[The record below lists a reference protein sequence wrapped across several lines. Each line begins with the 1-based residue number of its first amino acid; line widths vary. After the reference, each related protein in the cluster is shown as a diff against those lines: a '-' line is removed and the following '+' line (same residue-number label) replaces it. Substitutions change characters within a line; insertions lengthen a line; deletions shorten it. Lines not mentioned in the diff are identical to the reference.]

1 MDGID
6 IEEGGG
12 LVHSAST
19 NSLRRRAGGMV
30 NSISTESFGAFLDV
44 LNGPTQPPPSKT
56 DASPLL
62 TSGADKKSDRPSL
75 SPPAAVS
82 ITNQRDAFAGQKQND
97 VDFSSFNSSR
107 VGGLP
112 DGVITDNTEEK
123 RSRGMSM
130 DSKEGED
137 EGHGHHHGPTA
148 ISLIASSIV
157 CFIIYFVFCI
167 VFSSVVWDPL
177 NVALDETINPPF
189 GIPQGVGIN
198 LLGIAV
204 GSAFFSLRS
213 GCKAV
218 VGGPDLLPVVFF
230 AEAGACVFTYLQTQH
245 ENDMAAL
252 CGDYDAHLRF
262 LGGDASGGYDTSD
275 PCGAY
280 HRMLG
285 GGGNVLSPSLMAKIA
300 PTTLAAMMIG
310 NAFTAAVFYTLGK
323 MKNTAS
329 VIGFIP
335 ASVVAGFLT
344 CIGYKVI
351 KLAVLITTGYAF
363 KEKYIR
369 NIGLDLPHNNDP
381 WVPLL
386 IALIYGVLLYGI
398 KRTHIVAAEKL
409 ILGFIFVPI
418 ILFFVIT
425 RITGVSMD
433 ALREQDWFLTQARD
447 GQGCT
452 DACAFTTTNFWQTL
466 QVAYSS
472 QGLVE
477 WRAIPTCIPI
487 FIMGATMTSL
497 DSMLKLTSSEKALS
511 IDLDYNHE
519 MQLGGKATLMSS
531 ILCGSPAYGQT
542 KFNVINFSI
551 ARTAESPLPTM
562 YLGGICF
569 AVFLSGLAGPIINI
583 MPRFLLGGLCVFAGV
598 GFLYE
603 NLYEGRKNMN
613 RVSFAIV
620 WIIFLV
626 NFIWEFFILQ
636 NLPSNIQPMVPGL
649 LVVFILGIVLST
661 FEFMFAFMHKATP
674 PIIRGGD
681 ECCSS
686 AVRSEKHDT
695 QLAVMSPW
703 FQVFSVESF
712 VFFGTAN
719 NLYQQLK
726 AHLADQI
733 TTKPKAERTKYLI
746 FDLAEVTGIDSSAK
760 DVFFK
765 VHRLLKAE
773 GINLVW
779 AMKHPKIIKKFGGW
793 GLFSGTTHCNTL
805 DLALRHVEDVLLR
818 RASLLS
824 DKWLVN
830 PEVRKIFE
838 RQVLANVFNISVRS
852 DEKTFSSA
860 RLQPWCERMEIS
872 AGEEL
877 CGDDDDSLYM
887 LYAGEVQ
894 IQGRD
899 GHDYSVFTGSFFNLD
914 KLLISIGALSGVPST
929 LGAHATM
936 DSTVLVVNRKKFVQM
951 QKEDGALTQKLLMTL
966 IVQNESHRPGRVRP
980 IARARMALM
989 EEIDESVHNL
999 NNPDRFS
1006 NMSMNLLKGND
1017 YQIQLTEAQEESF
1030 KNIFDIIDDDDE
1042 KEIPMDNFAKY
1053 VIREAKSLGSQIH
1066 HKQFMEMIDHSGIDE
1081 DGDGVLSIDEF
1092 LHFLQGL
1099 FLSDIPS
1106 KEVPTLRVAYDEA
1119 VAEAPDE
1126 PMDEARVQVLFAKL
1140 GFDVKGAGWQDVMG
1154 VIDADGDGDVDF
1166 QEFLTGIGMMK
1177 KMCILSTKLDDAFR
1191 DYKEQSLAKRR
1202 STFALSNAQP
1212 EEIKRSKT
1220 PGMFTTSF
1228 ATAVSSKSQRRLFV
1242 PQDNLDDSTQSENNM
1257 ELDAMDLENF
1267 LNVSHDMAEEMVFL
1281 ADQDEVEAH
1290 ENEDADGSDASIVAD
1305 RTIDRDEFQQLIRS
1319 WS

>member
-1 MDGID
+1 MQYNKDGTD

-12 LVHSAST
+12 T
-19 NSLRRRAGGMV
+19 
-30 NSISTESFGAFLDV
+30 
-44 LNGPTQPPPSKT
+44 PPPPSKD

-62 TSGADKKSDRPSL
+62 TSGAETSNGLPSL
-75 SPPAAVS
+75 SH
-82 ITNQRDAFAGQKQND
+82 QDALAGPNHTDIMGSTKD
-97 VDFSSFNSSR
+97 VIS
-107 VGGLP
+107 
-112 DGVITDNTEEK
+112 DNIDET
-123 RSRGMSM
+123 RSRSMSL
-130 DSKEGED
+130 DSKEAED
-137 EGHGHHHGPTA
+137 DGHGHHQGPTA

-204 GSAFFSLRS
+204 GSAFFSLHS

-230 AEAGACVFTYLQTQH
+230 AEAGACVLTYLQTQH
-245 ENDMAAL
+245 ENDMATL

-262 LGGDASGGYDTSD
+262 LGGGDPSGGYDASD

-285 GGGNVLSPSLMAKIA
+285 GGGNVLSPSLMAKIV

-310 NAFTAAVFYTLGK
+310 NAFTAGVFYTLGK

-329 VIGFIP
+329 VIGSIP

-369 NIGLDLPHNNDP
+369 NLGIDLPHNNDP

-418 ILFFVIT
+418 IFFFVIT
-425 RITGVSMD
+425 RISGVSMD
-433 ALREQDWFLTQARD
+433 ALRQQDWFLTQARD
-447 GQGCT
+447 GEGCT
-452 DACAFTTTNFWQTL
+452 NACAFTTTNFWQTL

-497 DSMLKLTSSEKALS
+497 DCMLKLTSSEKALS

-519 MQLGGKATLMSS
+519 MKVGGLATLMSS
-531 ILCGSPAYGQT
+531 VLCGSPAYGQT
-542 KFNVINFSI
+542 KFNMINFSI
-551 ARTAESPLPTM
+551 ARTADSSLPTM

-636 NLPSNIQPMVPGL
+636 NLPKNIQPMVPGL

-661 FEFMFAFMHKATP
+661 FEFMFAFMHKAKP
-674 PIIRGGD
+674 PMIRSGD

-703 FQVFSVESF
+703 FQVFSVDSF

-726 AHLADQI
+726 AHLADLKA
-733 TTKPKAERTKYLI
+733 TKPRAEQTKYLI

-779 AMKHPKIIKKFGGW
+779 AMKHHKIIKKFEGW
-793 GLFSGTTHCNTL
+793 GLFSGTTHWNTL

-818 RASLLS
+818 RASRLS

-830 PEVRKIFE
+830 PTVRKIFE
-838 RQVLANVFNISVRS
+838 RQVLANAFNISVRS
-852 DEKTFSSA
+852 DEKTFSRP
-860 RLQPWCERMEIS
+860 RLQPWSECMEIS
-872 AGEEL
+872 PGEEL

-899 GHDYSVFTGSFFNLD
+899 GHDYSVFTGSFFNID
-914 KLLISIGALSGVPST
+914 RLLISVGALSGVPST
-929 LGAHATM
+929 LGARATEA
-936 DSTVLVVNRKKFVQM
+936 STVLVLNRKKFMQM
-951 QKEDGALTQKLLMTL
+951 RNEDGALTQKLLMTL

-980 IARARMALM
+980 IARVRMALM
-989 EEIDESVHNL
+989 EESNHEISNGDSVRNL
-999 NNPDRFS
+999 CNPDRFS
-1006 NMSMNLLKGND
+1006 KVSMNLMKGKD
-1017 YQIQLTEAQEESF
+1017 YQIQLTEAQEDSF
-1030 KNIFDIIDDDDE
+1030 KKIFDIIDDDDE
-1042 KEIPMDNFAKY
+1042 KEIPMDKFANY
-1053 VIREAKSLGSQIH
+1053 VIREAKSLGSQID
-1066 HKQFMEMIDHSGIDE
+1066 HKQFMEMIDHSGIDK

-1092 LHFLQGL
+1092 LHFLRGM
-1099 FLSDIPS
+1099 FLADIPS
-1106 KEVPTLRVAYDEA
+1106 KEMPTLRLAYDEA
-1119 VAEAPDE
+1119 VATAPDE

-1140 GFDVKGAGWQDVMG
+1140 GFDVKSAGWQDVMG

-1177 KMCILSTKLDDAFR
+1177 KMCILSTKLDAAFR
-1191 DYKEQSLAKRR
+1191 DYKRQSLVIRR
-1202 STFALSNAQP
+1202 TM
-1212 EEIKRSKT
+1212 
-1220 PGMFTTSF
+1220 MFTTSF
-1228 ATAVSSKSQRRLFV
+1228 AQAVASNECQRDSFV
-1242 PQDNLDDSTQSENNM
+1242 PQDDLDDSTLPENNM
-1257 ELDAMDLENF
+1257 KLDASDLENF
-1267 LNVSHDMAEEMVFL
+1267 LNVSRDMAEEMVFL

-1290 ENEDADGSDASIVAD
+1290 ENKDAGGSDASIVAD
-1305 RTIDRDEFQQLIRS
+1305 RAIDRDEFQQLIRG